1 MQASQKPFEVR
12 RAHPPDAVAFAEFMR
27 AAWREAGPDAPGF
40 AGATDAVID
49 EITQTDAVVERMTGS
64 GRTMHLA
71 WHVDRVVGF
80 SAMRRID
87 DDRIEL
93 AGIIVSRD
101 CAGRGVGRSLVAASL
116 EDAVSEG
123 FSTCHRSDGMRQ
135 RCGTGL
141 LRTTRL
147 QQSGDHGRMGRG
159 RAGGGCRTVAS
170 TAMTA

>member
-40 AGATDAVID
+40 TGATDAVID

-87 DDRIEL
+87 DDRTEL

-116 EDAVSEG
+116 EDAASEG
-123 FSTCHRSDGMRQ
+123 FSTAIVRTECDNDAAQAFYERLGFSDPVI
-135 RCGTGL
+135 TVEWV
-141 LRTTRL
+141 
-147 QQSGDHGRMGRG
+147 GDVPVEVVELS
-159 RAGGGCRTVAS
+159 RALP
-170 TAMTA
+170 